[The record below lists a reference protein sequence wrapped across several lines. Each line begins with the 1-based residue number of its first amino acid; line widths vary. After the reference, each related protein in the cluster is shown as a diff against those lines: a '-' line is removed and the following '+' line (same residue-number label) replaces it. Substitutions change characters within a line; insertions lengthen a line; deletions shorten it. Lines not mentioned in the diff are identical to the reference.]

1 MSSSITAT
9 TDNVVV
15 PVPVDETVTET
26 EQQQPQKLSPLE
38 ELLSMMD
45 EQEQAQREFQNAYNH
60 LNTIARN
67 LKKAVQKYT
76 KKEAKRGSARRARRL
91 GLKNGETRKPCG
103 FEIPTSISDQLAVFL
118 GKEPGVQIAR
128 TEVTKAIAQ
137 YIRENNLKHPEKKRV
152 IVPDAKL
159 GAILGE
165 GATDENLNHFSMNK
179 YLTKH
184 FPPKKIDKV
193 DA

>member
-1 MSSSITAT
+1 MSSTTT

-15 PVPVDETVTET
+15 PVIETVTEIETQNET
-26 EQQQPQKLSPLE
+26 EIQQKLSPLE
-38 ELLSMMD
+38 ELLAMMD

-76 KKEAKRGSARRARRL
+76 KKEAKRGNARRARRL
-91 GLKNGETRKPCG
+91 GLKEGRKPCG

-184 FPPKKIDKV
+184 FPPKKINKV

>member
-1 MSSSITAT
+1 MSSSSISLT
-9 TDNVVV
+9 TEVIPVVEI
-15 PVPVDETVTET
+15 ETVTET
-26 EQQQPQKLSPLE
+26 QQKLSPLD
-38 ELLSMMD
+38 ELLAMMD

-91 GLKNGETRKPCG
+91 GLKDGEPRKPCG
-103 FEIPTSISDQLAVFL
+103 FEIPTSISDQLALFL

-128 TEVTKAIAQ
+128 TEVTKGIAQ

>member
-1 MSSSITAT
+1 MSSPIETIIET
-9 TDNVVV
+9 PILVE
-15 PVPVDETVTET
+15 ETVTES
-26 EQQQPQKLSPLE
+26 QQQHKLSPLE
-38 ELLSMMD
+38 EILAIMD

-60 LNTIARN
+60 LNTLARN
-67 LKKAVQKYT
+67 LKKAVQKFS
-76 KKEAKRGSARRARRL
+76 KKESKRGSARRARRL
-91 GLKNGETRKPCG
+91 ADGETRKPCG
-103 FEIPTSISDQLAVFL
+103 FEIPTSISDQMAIFL

-165 GATDENLNHFSMNK
+165 GAKDENLNHFSMNK
-179 YLTKH
+179 YLTRH
-184 FPPKKIDKV
+184 FPPKKVDKV
-193 DA
+193 VA

>member
-1 MSSSITAT
+1 MSSTITET
-9 TDNVVV
+9 PILVE
-15 PVPVDETVTET
+15 ETVAES
-26 EQQQPQKLSPLE
+26 QQPQKLSPLE

-91 GLKNGETRKPCG
+91 GLKDGEPRKPCG

-118 GKEPGVQIAR
+118 GREPGVQIAR